1 MRSFLSP
8 NAGAFPLTAGGNQ
21 VQVSIRN
28 PKDFWSGVIFVVVG
42 IAAVVF
48 ARDHPMGTTMRM
60 GPAYFP
66 TMLGILLGLIG
77 IALILR
83 ALARKGPAVG
93 EFSFWKPALVLGA
106 NVLFGVFL
114 RPLGLVVAIVLLVLV
129 SAYASQRF
137 RWPAALALAVGLA
150 ATSAIGF
157 VRLLGL
163 PIPILGSWLGG

>member
-1 MRSFLSP
+1 MAIRS
-8 NAGAFPLTAGGNQ
+8 
-21 VQVSIRN
+21 
-28 PKDFWSGVIFVVVG
+28 PKDFWSGVIFVTVG
-42 IAAVVF
+42 TAAVVF

-66 TMLGILLGLIG
+66 TMLGILLALIG
-77 IALILR
+77 AAVILR
-83 ALARKGPAVG
+83 ALIQSGLPVEKL
-93 EFSFWKPALVLGA
+93 SFWKPTLVLGST
-106 NVLFGVFL
+106 VLFGLVL
-114 RPLGLVVAIVLLVLV
+114 RPLGLVIAIFLLVLV

-137 RWPAALALAVGLA
+137 RWTSALALAVGLA